1 MLQLCSVVIFD
12 NFVLVSRFYWWFC
25 ILTYYYVIN
34 LIGTYNFFGVCC
46 MGLGARWVVNF
57 SRGSLCVWRSP
68 LHYLGYT
75 LEWSLV
81 LEHVCAGGGVM

>member
-1 MLQLCSVVIFD
+1 M
-12 NFVLVSRFYWWFC
+12 VLYTYLLICNKSDRYISFC
-25 ILTYYYVIN
+25 W
-34 LIGTYNFFGVCC
+34 VCC
-46 MGLGARWVVNF
+46 MGLGARSVVNF

-81 LEHVCAGGGVM
+81 LEHVCAGGSNVIFHGIYI

>member
-1 MLQLCSVVIFD
+1 
-12 NFVLVSRFYWWFC
+12 
-25 ILTYYYVIN
+25 
-34 LIGTYNFFGVCC
+34 
-46 MGLGARWVVNF
+46 MGLGARSVVNF

-81 LEHVCAGGGVM
+81 FGARLCWGGGGGNVTFQDIQDSAGMFCY

>member
-1 MLQLCSVVIFD
+1 
-12 NFVLVSRFYWWFC
+12 
-25 ILTYYYVIN
+25 
-34 LIGTYNFFGVCC
+34 
-46 MGLGARWVVNF
+46 MGLGARSVVNF

-81 LEHVCAGGGVM
+81 LEHVCAGGGNVTFHGIYMVLRGIHLLLISVCTSGPL